1 VSINRELLN
10 KYNVA
15 GPRYTSYPTVP
26 FWEDTPSEQQWVDSL
41 NTALDE
47 AAGSNV
53 GAALYIHIPFCRRLC
68 TYCGC
73 NNRITRKPGVA
84 EPYVKT
90 LLREFDIYRDKLGR
104 DQLPISEIHLGGGTP
119 TYLTPD
125 ELNTL
130 ISGIRQHA
138 DILED
143 AEFSIEADP
152 RVTSVEHLTTL
163 RDLGFTRLSLGIQD
177 FDPRVQKAVNRTQSV
192 EMVETLTLKARE
204 LGFDSINFDLIYGL
218 PLQTQDSVR
227 NTILAVSKMQPD
239 RISFYSYAHVP
250 WIKPAHR
257 GFTEDDLPTGDE
269 KRGLYELGRNLLEN
283 AGYHEI
289 GMDHFALESDSLWR
303 AVQEKTLHRNF
314 MGYISRQVTPL
325 IGLGVSAIGDSWNS
339 FAQNEKQ
346 LERYVERVTAGE
358 LPIQRGHILTDED
371 KQLRGHILNLM
382 TRLETRW
389 AENETTPFLDSLPE
403 RLKEPLSDGLLTLDS
418 NSCSISE
425 KGLPFIRN
433 ICMAFDHRLAIRE
446 PAKQTF
452 SQTI

>member
-1 VSINRELLN
+1 MSINQQLLN

-26 FWEDTPSEQQWVDSL
+26 FWEDTPTEDAWIKSL
-41 NTALDE
+41 DAALIN
-47 AAGSNV
+47 ASSSNI

-84 EPYVKT
+84 EPYVQTVLKEYAT
-90 LLREFDIYRDKLGR
+90 YLKKLGR
-104 DQLPISEIHLGGGTP
+104 ERLPISEIHLGGGTP

-130 ISGIRQHA
+130 ISGIREFA
-138 DILED
+138 DIQED

-152 RVTSVEHLTTL
+152 RVTTREHLVML
-163 RDLGFTRLSLGIQD
+163 QSLGFTRLSLGIQD
-177 FDPRVQKAVNRTQSV
+177 FDPKVQLAVNRMQSV
-192 EMVETLTLKARE
+192 EIVETLTKQARE
-204 LGFDSINFDLIYGL
+204 LGFVSINYDLIYGL

-227 NTILAVSKMQPD
+227 NTILAVNKMRPD

-257 GFTEDDLPTGDE
+257 GFTEDDLPDGDA
-269 KRGLYELGRNLLEN
+269 KRALYELGRNLLED

-289 GMDHFALESDSLWR
+289 GMDHFALESDSLWQ
-303 AVQEKTLHRNF
+303 AVQDKTLHRNF

-325 IGLGVSAIGDSWNS
+325 IGLGVSAIGDSWDM

-346 LERYVERVTAGE
+346 LERYVERVNNGE
-358 LPIQRGHILTDED
+358 LPIERGHILTDED
-371 KQLRGHILNLM
+371 KLLRSHILNLM
-382 TRLETRW
+382 TRLETSW
-389 AENETTPFLDSLPE
+389 PNEQSTPFLDSLPE
-403 RLKEPLSDGLLTLDS
+403 RLTEPLNDQLIQLDN
-418 NSCSISE
+418 NSCKISE

-433 ICMAFDHRLAIRE
+433 ICMAFDHRLVNKE
-446 PAKQTF
+446 PNTQTF
-452 SQTI
+452 SKTI

>member
-1 VSINRELLN
+1 MSISSELLN

-26 FWEDTPSEQQWVDSL
+26 FWEHTPTEGQWARSL
-41 NTALDE
+41 GIALTA
-47 AAGSNV
+47 ANGSNV

-68 TYCGC
+68 TFCGC

-90 LLREFDIYRDKLGR
+90 LLKEYELYRTKLGIDR
-104 DQLPISEIHLGGGTP
+104 LPISEIHLGGGTP
-119 TYLTPD
+119 TYLTPE
-125 ELNTL
+125 ELNVL
-130 ISGIRQHA
+130 ITGILDNA
-138 DILED
+138 ELLDD
-143 AEFSIEADP
+143 AELSIEADP
-152 RVTSVEHLTTL
+152 RVTSVEHLSTL

-192 EMVETLTLKARE
+192 EMVKTLTKQARD
-204 LGFDSINFDLIYGL
+204 LGFVSINFDLIYGL
-218 PLQTQDSVR
+218 PLQTLDSVR
-227 NTILAVSKMQPD
+227 NTILSVNEMRPD

-257 GFTEDDLPTGDE
+257 GFTEDDLPNGDE
-269 KRGLYELGRNLLEN
+269 KRALYELGRNLLED
-283 AGYHEI
+283 AGYREI

-314 MGYISRQVTPL
+314 MGYISRRVTPL
-325 IGLGVSAIGDSWNS
+325 LGLGVSAIGDSWNM

-346 LERYVERVTAGE
+346 LERYVERVNEGE
-358 LPIQRGHILTDED
+358 LPIERGHILTGED

-382 TRLETRW
+382 TRLETNW
-389 AENETTPFLDSLPE
+389 SDEQKTPFLDSLSD
-403 RLKEPLSDGLLTLDS
+403 RLKEPLNDQLLKLDN
-418 NSCSISE
+418 NSCSINE
-425 KGLPFIRN
+425 NGLPFIRN
-433 ICMAFDHRLAIRE
+433 ICMAFDHRLAN
-446 PAKQTF
+446 KQPVTKIF

>member
-1 VSINRELLN
+1 MSISSELLN

-26 FWEDTPSEQQWVDSL
+26 FWEHTPTEQQWVESL
-41 NTALDE
+41 NTALTE
-47 AAGSNV
+47 ASINNV

-84 EPYVKT
+84 EPYIQTILK
-90 LLREFDIYRDKLGR
+90 EYDIYLKKLGQTR
-104 DQLPISEIHLGGGTP
+104 LPISEIHLGGGTP
-119 TYLTPD
+119 TYLTPV
-125 ELNTL
+125 ELHTL
-130 ISGIRQHA
+130 ITGIRQHA
-138 DILED
+138 DILKD

-152 RVTSVEHLTTL
+152 RVTSKEHLITL
-163 RDLGFTRLSLGIQD
+163 RELGFTRLSLGIQD
-177 FDPRVQKAVNRTQSV
+177 FDPRVQKAVNRVQSA
-192 EMVETLTLKARE
+192 EMVETLTEQART
-204 LGFDSINFDLIYGL
+204 LGFTSINYDLIYGL

-227 NTILAVSKMQPD
+227 NTITTVNGMRPD

-257 GFTEDDLPTGDE
+257 GFTEDDLPNGDE
-269 KRGLYELGRNLLEN
+269 KRALYELGRNLLED
-283 AGYHEI
+283 AGYREI

-325 IGLGVSAIGDSWNS
+325 IGLGVSAIGDSWNM

-346 LERYVERVTAGE
+346 LERYVERVNEGE
-358 LPIQRGHILTDED
+358 LPIERGHILTDED

-382 TRLETRW
+382 TRLETNW
-389 AENETTPFLDSLPE
+389 SDEQKTPFLDSLSD
-403 RLKEPLSDGLLTLDS
+403 RLKEPLNDQLLKLDN
-418 NSCSISE
+418 NSCSINE
-425 KGLPFIRN
+425 NGLPFIRN
-433 ICMAFDHRLAIRE
+433 ICMAFDHRLANKE
-446 PAKQTF
+446 PVTKTF